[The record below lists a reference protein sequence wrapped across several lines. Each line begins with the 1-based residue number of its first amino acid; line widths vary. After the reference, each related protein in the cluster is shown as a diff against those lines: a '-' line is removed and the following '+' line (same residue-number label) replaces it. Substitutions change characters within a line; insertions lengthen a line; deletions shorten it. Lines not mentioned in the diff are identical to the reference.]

1 MELRWTAS
9 QTGVG
14 QHCRLN
20 QEETPWLLGRGVCQD
35 RDFSAH
41 TFPFNEK
48 CIGVFEDEAIKVL
61 NVINFNDTKLT
72 AP

>member
-1 MELRWTAS
+1 M
-9 QTGVG
+9 
-14 QHCRLN
+14 
-20 QEETPWLLGRGVCQD
+20 CQD